1 MARKFRHFTWTDR
14 LIIEKLYNSGISQRE
29 IARRL
34 GFSSS
39 SMSVEVRR
47 GLYDHLN
54 GDTWETEGR
63 YSAQIAQDISDW
75 NATAKGCPIKLE
87 KNHEYAQTIANRIKG
102 GESPDAIVGDMKNK
116 GLWTVSTTTLY
127 NYIDAGYIPGI
138 TNKDLSEKPKRKRKY
153 SKVKQAKRPPKGP
166 SIERRPDEINTRSTF
181 GHWEMDS
188 VIGQSKGKEQ
198 SLLVLT
204 ERKTRQEII
213 FKVSDKTS
221 SSVVSALSKIV
232 PQYPEGTFKTVTVDN
247 GSEFSDYDGIKQY
260 FSECYYCHPFTS
272 SERGSN
278 ERQNRIIRRFFPKG
292 HSLAGVNQSSCEL
305 VSTFINNMHRKI
317 LDYRSSQELFTKS
330 LEELPVNTLTVGDVN
345 KTPIVGL

>member
-14 LIIEKLYNSGISQRE
+14 LIIEKLYNSGMSQRE

-47 GLYDHLN
+47 GLYDHLD
-54 GDTWETEGR
+54 GQTWKTEKR
-63 YSAQIAQDISDW
+63 YSAQIAQDITDW

-138 TNKDLSEKPKRKRKY
+138 TNKDLPEKSKRKRKY
-153 SKVKQAKRPPKGP
+153 CKVKQAKRPPKGP
-166 SIERRPDEINTRSTF
+166 SIERRPDEINNRSIF

-188 VIGQSKGKEQ
+188 VIGKSKGKEQ

-204 ERKTRQEII
+204 ERQTRQEII

-278 ERQNRIIRRFFPKG
+278 ECQNRIIRRFLPKG
-292 HSLAGVNQSSCEL
+292 KSLAGTTQGSCDQIAAYMN
-305 VSTFINNMHRKI
+305 TMHRKI
-317 LDYRSSQELFTKS
+317 LDYHTPDELFQQA
-330 LEELPVNTLTVGDVN
+330 LATLT
-345 KTPIVGL
+345 